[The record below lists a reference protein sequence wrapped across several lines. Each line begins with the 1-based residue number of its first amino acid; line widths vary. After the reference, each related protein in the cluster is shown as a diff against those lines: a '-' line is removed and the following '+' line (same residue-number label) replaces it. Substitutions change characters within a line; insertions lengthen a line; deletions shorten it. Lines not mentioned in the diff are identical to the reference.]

1 MSALPS
7 YTDPTY
13 ATDED
18 IIVRAGG
25 DFGTLC
31 PSWQVMAA
39 GNDGAFAAGAPW
51 TLSSASVDFLG
62 NGVLPNHVVWL
73 KGPQNVYPGGGQ
85 FLAID
90 SVTTGSVVLRRV
102 HKDLN
107 VGAPPAPAAGLTSV
121 TFVINTLDPQTE
133 EATYQIKQ
141 QFSIDENM
149 PQRTSAW
156 LYDVRQFRVATILT
170 VLQAR
175 YTQEARGDRGDFPR
189 KIALLKS
196 DLSDCV
202 AKLSIRWG
210 PLGDSAGPTN
220 LFSNRIFRG

>member
-7 YTDPTY
+7 WTSPVY

-18 IIVRAGG
+18 ILVRAGG

-31 PSWQVMAA
+31 PGWQVMAA
-39 GNDGAFAAGAPW
+39 GNDGAFAAGLPW
-51 TLSSASVDFLG
+51 TLSSGSVNFSA
-62 NGVLPNHVVWL
+62 NGVAPNQVVWL
-73 KGPQNVYPGGGQ
+73 KGPPAAFPGGGQ

-90 SVTTGSVVLRRV
+90 SVNNFSLSLRRA

-107 VGAPPAPAAGLTSV
+107 VGAPPAPAAGLTG
-121 TFVINTLDPQTE
+121 VIFTVNTLDPQTE

-141 QFSIDENM
+141 RFNIDENM

-156 LYDVRQFRVATILT
+156 LYDARQFRLAVILT

-189 KIALLKS
+189 KIDLLRH
-196 DLSDCV
+196 DLGDCISQLNV
-202 AKLSIRWG
+202 RWG

-220 LFSNRIFRG
+220 IFSCRIFRG